1 LEDEAPEP
9 PKPLAAVQPPTR
21 PSTSSSSSGGQVG
34 LLEERIDM
42 YKKAEAAAKSAGDS
56 GRARRFLAQTQI
68 VKFLLSS
75 FIF

>member
-1 LEDEAPEP
+1 
-9 PKPLAAVQPPTR
+9 
-21 PSTSSSSSGGQVG
+21 
-34 LLEERIDM
+34 M

-56 GRARRFLAQTQI
+56 GRARRFLAQTHI